1 MTSTDQFRWMDA
13 TAQAALI
20 KQGEVSPNELI
31 NAAISQIDTLNP
43 HPNAIMDSPAAKFVN
58 SMCQYIDIVE

>member
-31 NAAISQIDTLNP
+31 DAAISQIDTLNP
-43 HPNAIMDSPAAKFVN
+43 QRTDHKHLGQLLTYAAGLE
-58 SMCQYIDIVE
+58 C